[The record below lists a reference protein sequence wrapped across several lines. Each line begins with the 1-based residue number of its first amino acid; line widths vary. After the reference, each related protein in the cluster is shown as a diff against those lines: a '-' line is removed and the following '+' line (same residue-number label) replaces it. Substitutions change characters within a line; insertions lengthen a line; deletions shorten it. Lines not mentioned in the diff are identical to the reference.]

1 MERTEAIAVFAQLR
15 NLPAS
20 MFLRHRESM
29 LLLDR
34 VLSVEPEFGACE
46 WRISPSNRF
55 MIEGLGVPSYVGIEY
70 MAQCIAVHAG
80 ARARVRGDP
89 PPLGFLLGTRQYE
102 ARLPYFVE
110 GMTYQ
115 ATCRQLIRSADGMG
129 SFECRITQGERIVAE
144 ARLAVLEKTDGMMLD
159 A

>member
-1 MERTEAIAVFAQLR
+1 MEREEGIDALAALN

-20 MFLRHRESM
+20 MFLRHREPM

-34 VLSVEPEFGACE
+34 VLCVEPELGVCE
-46 WRISPSNRF
+46 WQISPSNRF
-55 MIEGLGVPSYVGIEY
+55 MVEGLGVPSYVGIEY

-102 ARLPYFVE
+102 ARIPYFVE
-110 GMTYQ
+110 GVTYQ
-115 ATCRQLIRSADGMG
+115 ASCQQLIRSADGMG
-129 SFECRITQGERIVAE
+129 SFECKIKQGGRILAE
-144 ARLAVLEKTDGMMLD
+144 ARLAVLEQTDGMMLD
-159 A
+159 V

>member
-1 MERTEAIAVFAQLR
+1 
-15 NLPAS
+15 

-80 ARARVRGDP
+80 ARARVKGDP

-110 GMTYQ
+110 GVTYQ

-129 SFECRITQGERIVAE
+129 SFECRITQGERILAE

>member
-1 MERTEAIAVFAQLR
+1 VAHTEARGGFEELE

-20 MFLRHRESM
+20 AFLRHREPM

-34 VLSVEPEFGACE
+34 VLNLEPEFGACE

-55 MIEGLGVPSYVGIEY
+55 LIEGFGVPSYVGIEY

-80 ARARVRGDP
+80 ARARLKGNP

-102 ARLPYFVE
+102 ARIPYFVE
-110 GMTYQ
+110 GLTYQ
-115 ATCRQLIRSADGMG
+115 ATCQQLIRSADGMG
-129 SFECRITQGERIVAE
+129 SFDCKITQDGRILAE
-144 ARLAVLEKTDGMMLD
+144 ARLAVLEKVDGMMLD
-159 A
+159 V

>member
-1 MERTEAIAVFAQLR
+1 MERKEAIAVFAQFR

-102 ARLPYFVE
+102 ARIPYFVK
-110 GMTYQ
+110 GVTYQ
-115 ATCRQLIRSADGMG
+115 ATCQQLIRSADGMG
-129 SFECRITQGERIVAE
+129 SFECKITQGGRILAD

-159 A
+159 V

>member
-1 MERTEAIAVFAQLR
+1 
-15 NLPAS
+15 
-20 MFLRHRESM
+20 MFLRHREPM

-34 VLSVEPEFGACE
+34 VLSVEPKFGACE

-55 MIEGLGVPSYVGIEY
+55 MVEGLGVPSYVGIEY

-80 ARARVRGDP
+80 ARARVNGNP

-102 ARLPYFVE
+102 ARIQYFVE
-110 GMTYQ
+110 GVTYQ
-115 ATCRQLIRSADGMG
+115 ATCQQLIRSADGMG
-129 SFECRITQGERIVAE
+129 SFECKITQGGLTVAE
-144 ARLAVLEKTDGMMLD
+144 ARLAVLEKTDEMMLD

>member
-1 MERTEAIAVFAQLR
+1 VEREEGIGALSALK

-20 MFLRHRESM
+20 MFLRHREPM

-34 VLSVEPEFGACE
+34 VLSVEPEFGVCE
-46 WRISPSNRF
+46 WRISRSNRF
-55 MIEGLGVPSYVGIEY
+55 MVEGLGVPSYVGIEY

-102 ARLPYFVE
+102 ARIPYFVE
-110 GMTYQ
+110 GVTYQ
-115 ATCRQLIRSADGMG
+115 ASCQQLIRSADGMG
-129 SFECRITQGERIVAE
+129 SFECKIKQGGRILAE
-144 ARLAVLEKTDGMMLD
+144 ARLAVLEQTDGMMLD
-159 A
+159 V